1 MDNHDSMKIVE
12 LGLIYSNFV
21 PETLFE
27 GKEYFKDFM
36 NLLVEDASEA
46 QKSQVLTQDSSSGR
60 TVGKKQE
67 EQPQQ
72 RTLLGLK
79 ETHLP

>member
-1 MDNHDSMKIVE
+1 
-12 LGLIYSNFV
+12 V